1 MIFVSAAKQTI
12 ALTQNSFDALADA
25 GKFKVVI
32 NKRFQT
38 VTAEVPVYTVNDKG
52 TKLVKQAAGAV
63 IPAYTFAVIA
73 DSAFTADNADIRL
86 IDTSFKFEYKNL
98 AQDTIFLTTPE
109 NMLQANAEKWART
122 ADENGGWN
130 NFSNVTNKKGTIDP
144 ITGEECAQTVFPG
157 VMLKNNAPKTVVLYV
172 TNVASFKAYVVSTGG
187 SDRTATCTATDSEG
201 NVTTGSVLSPSY
213 TSAVLE
219 MNLEPAKCYEL
230 KFTAD
235 ADVLL
240 YGINF
245 KSGGLGIEGIEVE
258 LEENGIIYDM
268 TGRRVQKL
276 MKGQMYIQNGVKFVI
291 E

>member
-1 MIFVSAAKQTI
+1 M
-12 ALTQNSFDALADA
+12 
-25 GKFKVVI
+25 
-32 NKRFQT
+32 
-38 VTAEVPVYTVNDKG
+38 
-52 TKLVKQAAGAV
+52 
-63 IPAYTFAVIA
+63 
-73 DSAFTADNADIRL
+73 
-86 IDTSFKFEYKNL
+86 

-122 ADENGGWN
+122 ADENAGWN

-144 ITGEECAQTVFPG
+144 ITGEECASTVFPG

-201 NVTTGSVLSPSY
+201 NVTTGSALSPSY